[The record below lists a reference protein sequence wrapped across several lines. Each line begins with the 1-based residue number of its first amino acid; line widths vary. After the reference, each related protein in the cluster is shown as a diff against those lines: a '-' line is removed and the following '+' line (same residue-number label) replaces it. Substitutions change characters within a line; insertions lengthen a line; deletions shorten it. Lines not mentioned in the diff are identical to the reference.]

1 MGLVGDGL
9 EKVAE
14 DDYPFFLE
22 DIPLFYDLERVSCV
36 EEAVGRVEEDK
47 VEGRFFFAE
56 LDDRPVE
63 LFVHDPAP
71 VFRFASCQ
79 VELYYLNG
87 GIEFLYKNRCFSAAA
102 QRFYFDGPNPGE
114 AVEDGRSPD
123 FLLDGADV
131 AEGLP

>member
-22 DIPLFYDLERVSCV
+22 DIPLFYNLERVSFV

-71 VFRFASCQ
+71 VFRSASRQ
-79 VELYYLNG
+79 VELDDLDG
-87 GIEFLYKNRCFSAAA
+87 GIKFLDKNRCFSPAAHG
-102 QRFYFDGPNPGE
+102 FYP
-114 AVEDGRSPD
+114 AC
-123 FLLDGADV
+123 
-131 AEGLP
+131 

>member
-14 DDYPFFLE
+14 GDYPLCLE
-22 DIPLFYDLERVSCV
+22 DIPLFYGLERVSFV

-71 VFRFASCQ
+71 VFRFASRQ
-79 VELYYLNG
+79 VELDDLDG
-87 GIEFLYKNRCFSAAA
+87 GIEFLDKNRCFSAAA
-102 QRFYFDGPNPGE
+102 QGFDPDRSGSGDP
-114 AVEDGRSPD
+114 VKDGRSPD
-123 FLLDGADV
+123 FL
-131 AEGLP
+131 